1 MILIDMKLPRNC
13 TECPL
18 REYGHCKANNNMPV
32 VNYKNE
38 RDRMCPLHPLRPD
51 QEENNVYNS

>member
-38 RDRMCPLHPLRPD
+38 RDRMCPLHPLRPN
-51 QEENNVYNS
+51 QEEK